1 MYIVL
6 VILWFIWGSTMHSS
20 KDNDKYLNKDD
31 SLDSLSD
38 EELDRLF
45 QRMQQFFESEDFKEI
60 VEDIMYDVLS
70 DDDDDD
76 ESFYKPSF
84 EEDDELYD
92 TFHKPSFIIDD
103 KFLEHYVEE
112 NAPEVITSKT
122 SVMVTIAVPQAKKND
137 IDLHVTRDYVDITV
151 NTRNQRYHRMVDL
164 PVDVDP
170 CSTKATFTNGVLD
183 IIIRKI
189 GSHNQGC
196 KISIS

>member
-1 MYIVL
+1 M
-6 VILWFIWGSTMHSS
+6 ILWLIWGSTMHSS
-20 KDNDKYLNKDD
+20 KNNHDHSNEDD

-45 QRMQQFFESEDFKEI
+45 NRMQQFFESDDFKEI

-70 DDDDDD
+70 DDDEEED

-84 EEDDELYD
+84 EERDEMFDSY
-92 TFHKPSFIIDD
+92 HKSSFLIDD
-103 KFLEHYVEE
+103 KFIDHYIED

-122 SVMVTIAVPQAKKND
+122 SVMVTIAVPQAQKND
-137 IDLHVTRDYVDITV
+137 IDLHVTSDYIDITV

-164 PVDVDP
+164 PADVDP

-183 IIIRKI
+183 IVMRKI

-196 KISIS
+196 KISLS